1 MGCRMTLWVVVS
13 TRAELVVLVG
23 TVVDCS
29 VTVTVSSGAELVVFA
44 G

>member
-13 TRAELVVLVG
+13 TSAELVVFVG